1 LVTESVQCWQQCTI
15 LGLGPSHQGKK
26 EELSSTML
34 YMCIHAKFF
43 PKDVGYA
50 WEDLV
55 AALGAL
61 LALLAKHLYL

>member
-34 YMCIHAKFF
+34 WPRLDGQKG
-43 PKDVGYA
+43 PKIFA
-50 WEDLV
+50 Q
-55 AALGAL
+55 
-61 LALLAKHLYL
+61 